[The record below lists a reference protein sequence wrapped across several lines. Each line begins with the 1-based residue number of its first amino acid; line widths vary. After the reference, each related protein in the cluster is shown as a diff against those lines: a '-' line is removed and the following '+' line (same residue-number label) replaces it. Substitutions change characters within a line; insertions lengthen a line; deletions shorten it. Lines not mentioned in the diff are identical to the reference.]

1 MRNFKCFNCQYEW
14 QLPHG
19 KGGQGTELTCP
30 QCGSQNIHRSE
41 KDRGGGRRRRV
52 RSQSAKE

>member
-1 MRNFKCFNCQYEW
+1 MRKFKCFDCQNAW

-30 QCGSQNIHRSE
+30 KCGSRNVHRIE
-41 KDRGGGRRRRV
+41 KERGGGSRRRV
-52 RSQSAKE
+52 RSQSANE